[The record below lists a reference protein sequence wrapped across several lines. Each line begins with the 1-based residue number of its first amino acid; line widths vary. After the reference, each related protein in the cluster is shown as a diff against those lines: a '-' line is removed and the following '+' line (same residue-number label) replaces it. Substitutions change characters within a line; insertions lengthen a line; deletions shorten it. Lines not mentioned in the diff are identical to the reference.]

1 LRYAT
6 CTETDFENIVAE
18 WLRFAT
24 QRSKRAKAK
33 ENDEENI
40 DRNLTSN

>member
-6 CTETDFENIVAE
+6 CTEIDFENIVAE
-18 WLRFAT
+18 WFAT

-33 ENDEENI
+33 ENEENI
-40 DRNLTSN
+40 DDRNLISN

>member
-6 CTETDFENIVAE
+6 CTERDFENIVAE

-24 QRSKRAKAK
+24 QRNKIEQRKMLIK
-33 ENDEENI
+33 NEEN
-40 DRNLTSN
+40 N